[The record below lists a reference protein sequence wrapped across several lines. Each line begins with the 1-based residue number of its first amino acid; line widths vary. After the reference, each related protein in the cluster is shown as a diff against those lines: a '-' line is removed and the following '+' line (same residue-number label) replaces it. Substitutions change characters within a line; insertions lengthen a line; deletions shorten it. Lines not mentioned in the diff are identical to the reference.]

1 MREDFLK
8 ASRPSFWEKLW
19 CSYTNKHGVADSEG
33 DLCVRIQ
40 GTVYCAS
47 LGCAMVLHPD
57 DEIPDVYA
65 MQPFTRLDE
74 PTVIALCKEHCT
86 EEEIATAQL
95 QYELSE

>member
-8 ASRPSFWEKLW
+8 GPSFWESLW
-19 CSYTNKHGVADSEG
+19 CAYTNKHGVADSEG

-65 MQPFTRLDE
+65 AMQPFTRLDE